1 MTFGFSQS
9 VCNIIGLRLCC
20 DVSAPPRSKD
30 LIDRL
35 QIPHI
40 SISLVVIIE
49 SLTVG
54 SVYLATT
61 LTNFAC
67 ALLFYQPSVHVV
79 LLTKS
84 YVDTINT
91 VCLPCVLQTVSMI
104 QTDTAVVGL
113 KSGVNIA
120 LVH

>member
-1 MTFGFSQS
+1 M
-9 VCNIIGLRLCC
+9 CC

-30 LIDRL
+30 LIDQL

-61 LTNFAC
+61 STNFAC

-79 LLTKS
+79 LLTKP

-91 VCLPCVLQTVSMI
+91 VCLLCVLQTVSMI